1 MELYYNICCAIFS
14 TIAFLSNLASFIY
27 IQKSFDTKRC
37 LYFILRSDAMVVMVV
52 TLMASIM
59 FSLVAATTS
68 QQSNS
73 WFCSILFYA
82 SQSTALTSPM
92 CNFMIS
98 YIRYVKTTKKQ
109 QMVFIPLFSRYMKL
123 SQAPNPWLSNEEL
136 LKYSLITLSLTIIY
150 GILITFINVYFNLW
164 SFNVYTVC
172 YIGPGATD
180 PKVAFNV
187 ITVLI
192 PVIVSVIFSCFMDLS
207 CFVFIHKRNT
217 SVHPR
222 RTQPIPIAQVN
233 SILTEIPLRATI
245 ISILLFIPYFL
256 TYIIL
261 GIQKLDPL
269 EKYFFVII
277 LTRIQDTLRN
287 PLIAKFLFNIN
298 DENRQRNA
306 LEERERNQQREIQD
320 ALKRR
325 QEARKK
331 CQVVREKATI
341 DSTVPPQG
349 MNLCGC

>member
-59 FSLVAATTS
+59 FSWVATNS

-82 SQSTALTSPM
+82 SQITALTNPM
-92 CNFMIS
+92 SNFMIS

-123 SQAPNPWLSNEEL
+123 SQSPNPWLSNEEL
-136 LKYSLITLSLTIIY
+136 LKYSFITLSLTIIY

-164 SFNVYTVC
+164 SFNIYTVC
-172 YIGPGATD
+172 YIGPEGADQKKT
-180 PKVAFNV
+180 FNI
-187 ITVLI
+187 ITVLL
-192 PVIVSVIFSCFMDLS
+192 PVIVLVVCSCFMDLS
-207 CFVFIHKRNT
+207 CFVFIHKRKS

-222 RTQPIPIAQVN
+222 RTQPNPIAQVN

-256 TYIIL
+256 IYIIL

-277 LTRIQDTLRN
+277 LTRVQDTLRN

-298 DENRQRNA
+298 DENRQRTA

-331 CQVVREKATI
+331 WSAVREKAII
-341 DSTVPPQG
+341 DSTVPTQG
-349 MNLCGC
+349 MNLCDY